1 MGKKKTLV
9 ILLLIPF
16 VIGLLVFVSINV
28 INITIASDIQDIV
41 WNYDALEGFK
51 LRKEGYKLEATPV
64 INENLILAP
73 GNELTWYIRD
83 NKESK
88 AEVAKIEEKDDGYY
102 FFTLS
107 EGDCEVVCSNVRG
120 TKLKS
125 FKAHV
130 FENGSVIINTKR
142 KESTTKIDKTRYF
155 GEHDL
160 KYNSS
165 KLKLDEYEFV
175 TPTIEIV
182 PTVYHEDGTKDS
194 NVILLDKSPN
204 LTYDNST
211 KRISINS
218 ANKDKDGNIINSYIK
233 LGGANDSFLEGTFE
247 FKVVPEAVNV
257 YNYND
262 LLMATNFS
270 SKGEAICLQTSLGSL
285 RDVYNGKDVAISGIN
300 PEQASK
306 LGYLT
311 FVPESKKENTEYE
324 LFGNYDEKKNTFNFE
339 NEVYEFETTY
349 NHKYID
355 QVNKATGQKN
365 STKVKTGIRVQKD
378 IYGNGYTINENNLA
392 FPNHATI
399 DKGIARLRPGADDL
413 FKGPLALV
421 TIGPVEGEGSIVKAY
436 GQDNSGLYIEGD
448 NVTINDLKLRNI
460 DDNVNRANFAFIG
473 SVIDVAGDNVT
484 IKNSILSHGKNIVR
498 AFDSDN
504 LLIDNSILKTSG
516 EFNLKVGSNEFLEV
530 DENQT
535 IDLTYNGQKAES
547 DFKKFFNTTID
558 EAKNVVA
565 DSLLMEFAMGEI
577 ENVDEMYQV
586 LKKTQ
591 SYLDS
596 DKGLFDENGNI
607 IFNSHMRMNDVLF
620 GDSGIFS
627 VAFET
632 MFNGSFMLNGYPSKV
647 SELMNQIGSVAPK
660 NIGGTSKPVELTLS
674 GETKFYDWKKI
685 DDIDINCL
693 IEQSIKPFL
702 EQLGKFAEFTID
714 DFFPMKKILRD
725 KANKLGFV
733 YKSNGIEYIN
743 SEVAWY
749 GGGLNYSSLVNK
761 INKENIFNTFSDE
774 IFVDL
779 LENSFVGLSGD
790 MIVDI
795 LSRCVLLA
803 AGYNSF
809 KFITNNND
817 EGAKPLLNI
826 DASPSTEELIQN
838 NM

>member
-28 INITIASDIQDIV
+28 INITIASDIQDIT
-41 WNYDALEGFK
+41 WTYDAIEGFK
-51 LRKEGYKLEATPV
+51 IRNEGYKLEATPV
-64 INENLILAP
+64 VNDNLLLAP
-73 GNELTWYIRD
+73 GNELTWYIRE
-83 NKESK
+83 NKTK
-88 AEVAKIEEKDDGYY
+88 GVEVAKIEEKDDGFY
-102 FFTLS
+102 FFTLN
-107 EGDCEVVCSNVRG
+107 EGDCEVVCSNIRG

-142 KESTTKIDKTRYF
+142 KESTSKIDKTRYY
-155 GEHDL
+155 GQYDL
-160 KYNSS
+160 SYDS
-165 KLKLDEYEFV
+165 KNKKVDSYKFN
-175 TPTIEIV
+175 TPEIEIV
-182 PTVYHEDGTKDS
+182 PTVYHEDGTKDNDVIVLEKS
-194 NVILLDKSPN
+194 NN
-204 LTYDNST
+204 LTFDPST
-211 KRISINS
+211 NKISINGV
-218 ANKDKDGNIINSYIK
+218 NKDSEGNVINSYIK
-233 LGGANDSFLEGTFE
+233 FGGAKDSFLEGTFE
-247 FKVVPEAVNV
+247 FKVVPGAVNV

-285 RDVYNGKDVAISGIN
+285 RDVYNGKDVAIKGVN
-300 PEQASK
+300 PDQASK
-306 LGYLT
+306 LGYLS

-324 LFGNYDEKKNTFNFE
+324 LFGNYNEKKNEFNFE

-399 DKGIARLRPGADDL
+399 DKGIARLRPGVGDL

-436 GQDNSGLYIEGD
+436 GQDNSGMYIEGD

-460 DDNVNRANFAFIG
+460 DDNINRANFAFVG

-516 EFNLKVGSNEFLEV
+516 EFNLKVGSNEFVEV

-535 IDLTYNGQKAES
+535 IDLTYNEQKAET
-547 DFKKFFNTTID
+547 DFKKFFNTPIETVSS
-558 EAKNVVA
+558 VVA
-565 DSLLMEFAMGEI
+565 DDILTQFVRGAYTNKEET
-577 ENVDEMYQV
+577 YKV
-586 LKKTQ
+586 LSGMQT
-591 SYLDS
+591 YLDKETSKS
-596 DKGLFDENGNI
+596 DYVA
-607 IFNSHMRMNDVLF
+607 SMAVNDTLF

-632 MFNGSFMLNGYPSKV
+632 MFNGNFLYNGYPSV
-647 SELMNQIGSVAPK
+647 VANLLENIGSCTPNK
-660 NIGGTSKPVELTLS
+660 IGGTSKPVELTLS
-674 GETKFYDWKKI
+674 GDTKFYDWKKI
-685 DDIDINCL
+685 DEIDINCL
-693 IEQSIKPFL
+693 VEQSIKSFL
-702 EQLGKFAEFTID
+702 EGIVGGEINITID
-714 DFFPMKKILRD
+714 DIFPMKTILRD
-725 KANKLGFV
+725 QAKKLGLV
-733 YKSNGIEYIN
+733 YQSGDTEYIN

-749 GGGLNYSSLVNK
+749 GGGLNFSKLNNKVTSKSNTYSAEINVN
-761 INKENIFNTFSDE
+761 
-774 IFVDL
+774 L
-779 LENSFVGLSGD
+779 LEKSFNYSTGEYMVDMLSK
-790 MIVDI
+790 
-795 LSRCVLLA
+795 CVLFA
-803 AGYNSF
+803 AGFNPF
-809 KFITNNND
+809 KFITNSAE
-817 EGAKPLLNI
+817 EGSKPILDIL
-826 DASPSTEELIQN
+826 DAPNVEDLIAN
-838 NM
+838 RK

>member
-28 INITIASDIQDIV
+28 INITIASDIQDIT
-41 WNYDALEGFK
+41 WTYDAIEGFK
-51 LRKEGYKLEATPV
+51 IRNEGYKLEATPV
-64 INENLILAP
+64 VNDNLLLAP
-73 GNELTWYIRD
+73 GNELTWYIRENSSND
-83 NKESK
+83 I
-88 AEVAKIEEKDDGYY
+88 EVAKIEEKDDGFY
-102 FFTLS
+102 FYTLN

-142 KESTTKIDKTRYF
+142 KESTSKIDKTRYY
-155 GEHDL
+155 GQYDL
-160 KYNSS
+160 SYDS
-165 KLKLDEYEFV
+165 KNKKVDSYKFK
-175 TPTIEIV
+175 TPEIEIV
-182 PTVYHEDGTKDS
+182 PTVYHEDGTKD
-194 NVILLDKSPN
+194 NDVIVLEKSSN
-204 LTYDNST
+204 LTFNPST
-211 KRISINS
+211 NKISINGV
-218 ANKDKDGNIINSYIK
+218 NKDNEGNVINSYIK
-233 LGGANDSFLEGTFE
+233 FGGAKDSFLEGTFE
-247 FKVVPEAVNV
+247 FKVVPGAVNV

-285 RDVYNGKDVAISGIN
+285 RDVYNGKDVAIKGVN
-300 PEQASK
+300 PDQASK

-324 LFGNYDEKKNTFNFE
+324 LFGNYNEKKNEFNFE

-399 DKGIARLRPGADDL
+399 DKGIARLRPGVGDL

-436 GQDNSGLYIEGD
+436 GQDNSGMYIEGD

-460 DDNVNRANFAFIG
+460 DDNINRANFAFVG

-516 EFNLKVGSNEFLEV
+516 EFNLKVGGNEFLEV
-530 DENQT
+530 DENQK
-535 IDLTYNGQKAES
+535 IDLKYNGKKAET
-547 DFKKFFNTTID
+547 DFKKFFNTP
-558 EAKNVVA
+558 EGSSSSFVA
-565 DSLLMEFAMGEI
+565 DDALMQFVMGKYTDSNATYETLNSIQNYLNNTSEFV
-577 ENVDEMYQV
+577 ND
-586 LKKTQ
+586 
-591 SYLDS
+591 
-596 DKGLFDENGNI
+596 GNKI
-607 IFNSHMRMNDVLF
+607 SFASSIRANDTYF

-627 VAFET
+627 IAFET
-632 MFNGSFMLNGYPSKV
+632 MFNGVFLNNGYPSV
-647 SELMNQIGSVAPK
+647 VNGLLGQLGSPSPDK
-660 NIGGTSKPVELTLS
+660 IGGTSKPVELTLS
-674 GETKFYDWKKI
+674 GNTSFYDWKNI
-685 DDIDINCL
+685 DEIDVNCL
-693 IEQSIKPFL
+693 VEQSISSFV
-702 EQLGKFAEFTID
+702 GDGNDVSVSVD
-714 DFFPMKKILRD
+714 DFFPMKKILKTQAKD
-725 KANKLGFV
+725 LGLI
-733 YKSNGIEYIN
+733 YKSGSTEYLN
-743 SEVAWY
+743 SEIAWY
-749 GGGLNYSSLVNK
+749 GGGLNLSKVNNEVNSKLNTYSS
-761 INKENIFNTFSDE
+761 E
-774 IFVDL
+774 ISVDL
-779 LENSFVGLSGD
+779 LKNSFSSSTGD
-790 MIVDI
+790 SILDI
-795 LSRCVLLA
+795 LSKCVLFA
-803 AGYNSF
+803 AGFNPF
-809 KFITNNND
+809 KFITND
-817 EGAKPLLNI
+817 QEESQKPIIGVNETPNVEDLFT
-826 DASPSTEELIQN
+826 SRK
-838 NM
+838 

>member
-64 INENLILAP
+64 VNENLILAP
-73 GNELTWYIRD
+73 GNELTWYIRND
-83 NKESK
+83 EAKES
-88 AEVAKIEEKDDGYY
+88 EVARIEEQSDGYY
-102 FFTLS
+102 LFTLQ
-107 EGDCEVVCSNVRG
+107 EGDCEIVCSNVRG

-125 FKAHV
+125 FKAHI

-142 KESTTKIDKTRYF
+142 KESTTKIDKTRYY
-155 GEHDL
+155 GEYDL
-160 KYNSS
+160 SYDAK
-165 KLKLDEYEFV
+165 KLKVDDYKLV
-175 TPTIEIV
+175 TPTIELV
-182 PTVYHEDGTKDS
+182 PTVYHEDGSKDNDVVLLGSSS
-194 NVILLDKSPN
+194 NITFDSITNTIK
-204 LTYDNST
+204 
-211 KRISINS
+211 INS
-218 ANKDKDGNIINSYIK
+218 ANKDENGNIINSFVK
-233 LGGANDSFLEGTFE
+233 LGGARDSFLEGTFE

-324 LFGNYDEKKNTFNFE
+324 LFGNYNEKKNEFNFE

-355 QVNKATGQKN
+355 QVNKETGQKN

-399 DKGIARLRPGADDL
+399 DKGIARLRPGEGDL

-436 GQDNSGLYIEGD
+436 GQDNSGMYIEGD
-448 NVTINDLKLRNI
+448 NVTINDLKIRNI
-460 DDNVNRANFAFIG
+460 DDNINRANFAFVG
-473 SVIDVAGDNVT
+473 SVVDVAGDNVT
-484 IKNSILSHGKNIVR
+484 IKNSIMSHGKNIVR

-516 EFNLKVGSNEFLEV
+516 EFNLKVGSNEFVEV

-535 IDLTYNGQKAES
+535 IDLTYNGQKAET

-558 EAKNVVA
+558 DAKNVVA

-577 ENVDEMYQV
+577 ANIDESYNALSKV
-586 LKKTQ
+586 Q
-591 SYLDS
+591 SYLNSNGEITDS
-596 DKGLFDENGNI
+596 KGEP
-607 IFNSHMRMNDVLF
+607 IFNASMKVNDVLF

-627 VAFET
+627 IAFET
-632 MFNGSFMLNGYPSKV
+632 MFNGMFLYNGYPSKV
-647 SELMNQIGSVAPK
+647 SEILSVINSPVPTS
-660 NIGGTSKPVELTLS
+660 IGGTSKPVELTMT
-674 GETKFYDWKKI
+674 GKTKFYDWKNI
-685 DDIDINCL
+685 DEIDVNCL

-702 EQLGKFAEFTID
+702 DELFGKEIDVDVDTI
-714 DFFPMKKILRD
+714 FPMKAILRK
-725 KANKLGFV
+725 KAKELG
-733 YKSNGIEYIN
+733 YIYTSGNIDYIN

-749 GGGLNYSSLVNK
+749 GGGLNYSKLTNK
-761 INKENIFNTFSDE
+761 INNSINTFSKE
-774 IFVDL
+774 ISVDL
-779 LENSFVGLSGD
+779 LKNSFYSSSGNSY
-790 MIVDI
+790 VDI
-795 LSRCVLLA
+795 LSKCVLFA
-803 AGYNSF
+803 SGFNPF
-809 KFITNNND
+809 KFITNTEK
-817 EGAKPLLNI
+817 EGIKPNLDIN
-826 DASPSTEELIQN
+826 SVPVVEELIAN
-838 NM
+838 RK

>member
-28 INITIASDIQDIV
+28 INITIASDIQDIT
-41 WNYDALEGFK
+41 WAYDAIEGFK
-51 LRKEGYKLEATPV
+51 IRNEGYKLEATPV
-64 INENLILAP
+64 INENLLLAP
-73 GNELTWYIRD
+73 GNELTWYIRENSSND
-83 NKESK
+83 V
-88 AEVAKIEEKDDGYY
+88 EVAKIEEKDDGFY
-102 FFTLS
+102 FFTLN

-142 KESTTKIDKTRYF
+142 KESTSKIDKTRYY
-155 GEHDL
+155 GQYDL
-160 KYNSS
+160 SYDS
-165 KLKLDEYEFV
+165 KNKKVDSYKFN
-175 TPTIEIV
+175 TPEIEIV
-182 PTVYHEDGTKDS
+182 PTVYHEDGTKDNDVIVLEKS
-194 NVILLDKSPN
+194 NN
-204 LTYDNST
+204 LTFDPST
-211 KRISINS
+211 NKISINGV
-218 ANKDKDGNIINSYIK
+218 NKDSEGNVINSYIK
-233 LGGANDSFLEGTFE
+233 FGGAKDSFLEGTFE
-247 FKVVPEAVNV
+247 FKVVPGAVNV

-270 SKGEAICLQTSLGSL
+270 SKGEVICLQTSLGSL
-285 RDVYNGKDVAISGIN
+285 RDVYNGKDVAIKGVN
-300 PEQASK
+300 PDQASK

-324 LFGNYDEKKNTFNFE
+324 LFGNYNEKKNEFNFE

-349 NHKYID
+349 SHKYID

-399 DKGIARLRPGADDL
+399 DKGIARLRPGVDDL

-436 GQDNSGLYIEGD
+436 GQDNSGMYIEGD

-460 DDNVNRANFAFIG
+460 DDNINRANFAFVG

-516 EFNLKVGSNEFLEV
+516 EFNLKVGSNEFVEV
-530 DENQT
+530 DENQK
-535 IDLTYNGQKAES
+535 IDLTYNGQKAET
-547 DFKKFFNTTID
+547 DFKKFFNTP
-558 EAKNVVA
+558 KGSSPSFVA
-565 DSLLMEFAMGEI
+565 DIALTDFVKGTYSNKNDSYDTLLKM
-577 ENVDEMYQV
+577 Q
-586 LKKTQ
+586 T
-591 SYLDS
+591 YLDS
-596 DKGLFDENGNI
+596 SKVKLNEFAAFI
-607 IFNSHMRMNDVLF
+607 TVNDTLF

-632 MFNGSFMLNGYPSKV
+632 MFNGNFLYNGYPSIV
-647 SELMNQIGSVAPK
+647 AGLLGTIGSSIPEK
-660 NIGGTSKPVELTLS
+660 IGGTSKPVELTMK
-674 GETKFYDWKKI
+674 GNTKFYDWKKI
-685 DDIDINCL
+685 DEIDINCL
-693 IEQSIKPFL
+693 VEQSIKPFL
-702 EQLGKFAEFTID
+702 EGIVGGNIDITID
-714 DFFPMKKILRD
+714 DIFPMKAILKD
-725 KANKLGFV
+725 QANKLGFV
-733 YKSNGIEYIN
+733 YKSGDTEYIN

-749 GGGLNYSSLVNK
+749 GGGLNYSKLNNEVTSNS
-761 INKENIFNTFSDE
+761 NTLSEE
-774 IFVDL
+774 IIVDL
-779 LENSFVGLSGD
+779 LERSFSHSTGQQMVD
-790 MIVDI
+790 M
-795 LSRCVLLA
+795 LCKCVLFA
-803 AGYNSF
+803 AGFNPF
-809 KFITNNND
+809 KFVTNGAQEGTKPILDITA
-817 EGAKPLLNI
+817 G
-826 DASPSTEELIQN
+826 PSVEDLIAN
-838 NM
+838 RK

>member
-28 INITIASDIQDIV
+28 INITIASDIQDIT
-41 WNYDALEGFK
+41 WTYDAIEGFK
-51 LRKEGYKLEATPV
+51 IRNEGYKLEATPV
-64 INENLILAP
+64 VNDNLLLAP
-73 GNELTWYIRD
+73 GNELTWYIRE
-83 NKESK
+83 NKSK
-88 AEVAKIEEKDDGYY
+88 GVEVAKIEEKDDGFY
-102 FFTLS
+102 FFTLN

-142 KESTTKIDKTRYF
+142 KESTSKIDKTRYY
-155 GEHDL
+155 GQYDL
-160 KYNSS
+160 SYDS
-165 KLKLDEYEFV
+165 KNKKVDSYKFN
-175 TPTIEIV
+175 TPEIEIV
-182 PTVYHEDGTKDS
+182 PTVYHEDGTKDNDVIVLEKS
-194 NVILLDKSPN
+194 NN
-204 LTYDNST
+204 LTFDPST
-211 KRISINS
+211 NKISINGV
-218 ANKDKDGNIINSYIK
+218 NKDSEGNVINSYIK
-233 LGGANDSFLEGTFE
+233 FGGAKDSFLEGTFE
-247 FKVVPEAVNV
+247 FKVVPGAVNV

-270 SKGEAICLQTSLGSL
+270 SKGEVICLQTSLGSL
-285 RDVYNGKDVAISGIN
+285 RDVYNGKDVAIKGVN
-300 PEQASK
+300 PDQASK

-324 LFGNYDEKKNTFNFE
+324 LFGNYNEKKNEFNFE

-399 DKGIARLRPGADDL
+399 DKGIARLRPGVGDL

-436 GQDNSGLYIEGD
+436 GQDNSGMYIEGD

-460 DDNVNRANFAFIG
+460 DDNINRANFAFVG

-516 EFNLKVGSNEFLEV
+516 EFNLKVGSNEFVEV
-530 DENQT
+530 DENQK
-535 IDLTYNGQKAES
+535 IDISYEGMSSFS
-547 DFKKFFNTTID
+547 DFKEFFNTPTD
-558 EAKNVVA
+558 QTGDKLAL
-565 DSLLMEFAMGEI
+565 DSILMAFAMGEI
-577 ENVDEMYQV
+577 TNPNEMYNALIKVQET
-586 LKKTQ
+586 LNNT
-591 SYLDS
+591 
-596 DKGLFDENGNI
+596 KGLIIGNNEP
-607 IFNSHMRMNDVLF
+607 IFNAKIDINDTLF

-632 MFNGSFMLNGYPSKV
+632 MFNGNFLYNGYPSLV
-647 SELMNQIGSVAPK
+647 ASLLQTLGSAIPN
-660 NIGGTSKPVELTLS
+660 NIGGTSKPVELNLL
-674 GETKFYDWKKI
+674 GDTKFYDWKKI
-685 DDIDINCL
+685 DEIDINCL
-693 IEQSIKPFL
+693 VEQSIKPFL
-702 EQLGKFAEFTID
+702 EQLLGKEVNVTID
-714 DFFPMKKILRD
+714 DIFPMKKILKD
-725 KANKLGFV
+725 KAKELG
-733 YKSNGIEYIN
+733 YIHTNSGTEYIN
-743 SEVAWY
+743 SEVAWF
-749 GGGLNYSSLVNK
+749 GGGLNFSKLNNLTKVGSNTYSEIIPVN
-761 INKENIFNTFSDE
+761 
-774 IFVDL
+774 L
-779 LENSFVGLSGD
+779 LERSFKESTGD
-790 MIVDI
+790 KIVDA
-795 LSRCVLLA
+795 LSKCVLFA
-803 AGYNSF
+803 AGYNPF
-809 KFITNNND
+809 KFITNDASESN
-817 EGAKPLLNI
+817 KPLL
-826 DASPSTEELIQN
+826 DVTAGPSVEELIQN
-838 NM
+838 K

>member
-142 KESTTKIDKTRYF
+142 KESTTKIDKTRYY

-247 FKVVPEAVNV
+247 FKVVPKAVNV

-421 TIGPVEGEGSIVKAY
+421 TIGPVEGEGSIIKAY

-504 LLIDNSILKTSG
+504 LLIDNTILKTSG
-516 EFNLKVGSNEFLEV
+516 EFNLKVGSKEFLEV

-558 EAKNVVA
+558 EASTSTVA
-565 DSLLMEFAMGEI
+565 DIVLTDFVKGTYSNKKDTYDALLKM
-577 ENVDEMYQV
+577 Q
-586 LKKTQ
+586 T
-591 SYLDS
+591 YLDS
-596 DKGLFDENGNI
+596 SNVKPNEFVA
-607 IFNSHMRMNDVLF
+607 SMTVNDTLF

-632 MFNGSFMLNGYPSKV
+632 MFNGNFLYNGYPSIV
-647 SELMNQIGSVAPK
+647 ADLLGTIGSAIPEK
-660 NIGGTSKPVELTLS
+660 LGGISKPVELTMK
-674 GETKFYDWKKI
+674 GNTKFYDWKKI
-685 DDIDINCL
+685 DEIDINCL
-693 IEQSIKPFL
+693 VEQAIKTFL
-702 EQLGKFAEFTID
+702 EGIVGGDIDVTID
-714 DFFPMKKILRD
+714 DIFPMKTILRD
-725 KANKLGFV
+725 QANKLGFV
-733 YKSNGIEYIN
+733 YKSGDTEYIN

-749 GGGLNYSSLVNK
+749 GGGLNYSKLNNEITSNS
-761 INKENIFNTFSDE
+761 NTFSEE
-774 IFVDL
+774 IIVDL
-779 LENSFVGLSGD
+779 LERSFSHSTEQQMVD
-790 MIVDI
+790 M
-795 LSRCVLLA
+795 LCKCVLFA
-803 AGYNSF
+803 AGFNPF
-809 KFITNNND
+809 KFITNGAQ
-817 EGAKPLLNI
+817 EGTKPILDI
-826 DASPSTEELIQN
+826 TAGPSVEDLIGN
-838 NM
+838 RK